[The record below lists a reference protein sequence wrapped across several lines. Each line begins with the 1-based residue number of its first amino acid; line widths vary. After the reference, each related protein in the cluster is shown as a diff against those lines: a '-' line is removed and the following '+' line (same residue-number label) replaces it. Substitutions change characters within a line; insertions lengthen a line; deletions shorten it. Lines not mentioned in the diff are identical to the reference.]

1 MVKDQQQQNVK
12 SRTINLHRSIEGKIF
27 SREKLDV
34 HWSAHL
40 LEFKLRQEEVDVLG
54 DVQFILPAV
63 SHQVRVQD
71 IVCLHKDLGQ
81 VTR

>member
-12 SRTINLHRSIEGKIF
+12 SRTIYTDLSKVRFF
-27 SREKLDV
+27 SREKLDF

-54 DVQFILPAV
+54 NVQFILPAV

-71 IVCLHKDLGQ
+71 IVSLHKDLGQ